1 MPRRLVNRGGGGDV
15 QTLSQGPA
23 APEPCDVTYE
33 PLAFP
38 LNEVAIKKLGEL
50 SQNRDTLAYQNQ
62 LKDALR
68 NLGHGVSDLQDRLR
82 EQRARL
88 EQFQSRRHQ
97 RGVQP
102 AEERLE
108 KHLPGL
114 EADVDALTRRSEA
127 ATRSAIDQRFALEDD
142 AAVLSE
148 LYTAAS
154 INRRP
159 PPGEAEDE
167 SDHTPPP
174 STIDSLRELRARKK
188 AEYEAIPN
196 YERYARHN
204 DYVSFKKLWHDGA
217 TGDDGTPL
225 PDASK
230 WFRADGTPVMS
241 AGVQGAAAADD
252 DEEPEESDEDVAV
265 SREVLSLKCPLTLRP
280 MEEPLTNKQ
289 CKHTFERSAII
300 DYLSDAPAK
309 QCPQT
314 GCSQVRI
321 HIFFFFFCPLTLCC
335 GGKKKCVFLTWAA
348 AGFPTEDR
356 QLGLLPRSIY
366 PPQDTACQG
375 GRC

>member
-1 MPRRLVNRGGGGDV
+1 MPRRLVNRGGGDV
-15 QTLSQGPA
+15 QTLSQTP
-23 APEPCDVTYE
+23 APEPTDVAYE
-33 PLAFP
+33 PPSFP

-88 EQFQSRRHQ
+88 EQFQSRRHE

-102 AEERLE
+102 GEKRLE

-159 PPGEAEDE
+159 PPGEGEDE
-167 SDHTPPP
+167 SDQTPPP
-174 STIDSLRELRARKK
+174 STIDSLRELRAQKK
-188 AEYEAIPN
+188 AEYEAMPN
-196 YERYARHN
+196 HQRYARHN

-252 DEEPEESDEDVAV
+252 DEPEESDEDVAV

-280 MEEPLTNKQ
+280 MEEPFTSKQ
-289 CKHTFERSAII
+289 CKHTFERSSIV

-321 HIFFFFFCPLTLCC
+321 HLC
-335 GGKKKCVFLTWAA
+335 
-348 AGFPTEDR
+348 R
-356 QLGLLPRSIY
+356 
-366 PPQDTACQG
+366 
-375 GRC
+375 